1 MATRVTGP
9 LRIAVAIRA
18 HWCCEYCLVPED
30 DEIQPF
36 HVDHIISEKHDGET
50 ELANG
55 LCVQPLQ
62 LDEGNRRRD
71 IRHNESALGPAI
83 QPALG
88 SLGECRSGE
97 IVPLTPVGVAT
108 VRLLRI
114 NDAKRIGF
122 RSLLAAAG
130 RHPRI

>member
-1 MATRVTGP
+1 MAYACSHCNWMKGTD
-9 LRIAVAIRA
+9 VATYDITSQR
-18 HWCCEYCLVPED
+18 LVPLFNPRSD
-30 DEIQPF
+30 RWADQF
-36 HVDHIISEKHDGET
+36 
-50 ELANG
+50 
-55 LCVQPLQ
+55 
-62 LDEGNRRRD
+62 
-71 IRHNESALGPAI
+71 
-83 QPALG
+83 
-88 SLGECRSGE
+88 ECRSGE